1 MLEDDILLLQTYE
14 TLMHQENSNAES
26 LSHLYCY
33 LRTSLLSEDV
43 CCVGHFRSEAWF
55 ALYQL

>member
-43 CCVGHFRSEAWF
+43 CCVGHFRSEA
-55 ALYQL
+55 